1 MLVAN
6 PNEGKALRDDLA
18 GLRSM
23 RVGKFRIIYRVLQ
36 NVIEVVAV
44 GPRARIYGETLR
56 LIKKESD
63 KNSG

>member
-1 MLVAN
+1 
-6 PNEGKALRDDLA
+6 
-18 GLRSM
+18 
-23 RVGKFRIIYRVLQ
+23 
-36 NVIEVVAV
+36 VAV